1 MANAIE
7 TQGFTLGISATGTS
21 PITYTNIGEISNFS
35 GFDGS
40 AAEIDVTHLASTAKE
55 FLMGLQDWGQFSID
69 TNYLPADA
77 GQDLLRTAKG
87 NRDIH
92 YFKATFSDAS
102 YATFAG
108 YVLSAGVSGGVDAKV
123 DGNFVIRI
131 SGDVT
136 FSA

>member
-21 PITYTNIGEISNFS
+21 PITYTDIGEITNFT
-35 GFDGS
+35 GFDGK

-55 FLMGLQDWGQFSID
+55 WLMGLQDFGTFKID
-69 TNYLPADA
+69 VNYLPANA

-87 NRDIH
+87 NRDLH
-92 YFKATFSDAS
+92 YFKAIFSDAS
-102 YATFAG
+102 YATWAG
-108 YVLSAGVSGGVDAKV
+108 YVLSAPVSGGVDSKV
-123 DGNFVIRI
+123 DGSFEIRI

-136 FSA
+136 FS